1 MKFTDGY
8 WLNRDGWK
16 VFHPRQIVNVQVKNE
31 TVRAVASTKILNK
44 RGDELDSTQLTIS
57 LTPVADGIIKVR
69 LEHYRGYLEPEPH
82 FALNTE
88 AFGQVQADKEHLR
101 AVVIAG
107 DLQAEISGADD
118 YNLVF
123 TSPDHELTRSKLRCE
138 GIAISPTGEKYLHE
152 QLVIQPG
159 ESVYGLGERF
169 GPVVKNGQV
178 VDMWN
183 ADAGTAS
190 EQTYINVPF
199 YLTNRGYGIFVNHPE
214 KVSFE
219 VGSEVN
225 TRVQFSVPGEFLE
238 YYVIYGPTPKEIL
251 NRYTKLT
258 GRPPQLPAWSYG
270 LWLST
275 SFTTDYSEETVNS
288 FIDQMEQLSIP
299 LSVMHFD
306 CYWMR
311 PSHWCDFTWD
321 PEKFADPQGMLHRLH
336 ERGIKVCVW
345 INPYVGQQGE
355 IWQEG
360 KDKGYFL
367 KNADGSVRQW
377 DHWQSGMSWVDF
389 TNPDAR
395 QWYKE
400 HLITLLNQGVDCF
413 KTDFG
418 ERVPTDV
425 VWHNGANPER
435 MHNYYTHLYNQTV
448 FEAIKEV
455 RGHEEAIVFARSGTA
470 GGQQFPVHWGG
481 DSEPTFESMGETLR
495 GGLSLGLSGYGY
507 WSHDMGGFEGKP
519 NPNVFIRWLPF
530 GLLSSHSRLHGSSSY
545 RVPWIYGDA
554 AVKTAQRFTALKNR
568 LMPYLMTIA
577 REASQTGTPMLRHM
591 ILEHPE
597 DRGSANV
604 DTQYYLGDKI
614 LVAPVFTDG
623 GTVQYYLPT
632 AGWTNFLDG
641 TRKDQLG
648 WHTETHELD
657 SLPVMIPD
665 GTVLPLGANSKRPD
679 YDWNEGVCLY
689 IFNPPPGETMLR
701 VPGQHNDELFH
712 ISRRGPEV
720 EILSESEKTWSVC
733 VVTNQDVQVVS
744 GQVTDESFCPE
755 VVSGL
760 RILPH
765 TGPDVGNKRV
775 ISYQY
780 IETNK

>member
-16 VFHPRQIVNVQVKNE
+16 VFHPRQIVDVQVKNE

-57 LTPVADGIIKVR
+57 LTPVSDGIIKVR

-169 GPVVKNGQV
+169 GPVVKNGQI

-219 VGSEVN
+219 VASEVN

-258 GRPPQLPAWSYG
+258 GRPPQLPSWSYG

-275 SFTTDYSEETVNS
+275 SFTTDYSEDTVNS

-321 PEKFADPQGMLHRLH
+321 PEKFSDPHGMLRRLH

-400 HLITLLNQGVDCF
+400 HLKTLLDQGVDCF

-495 GGLSLGLSGYGY
+495 GGL
-507 WSHDMGGFEGKP
+507 
-519 NPNVFIRWLPF
+519 
-530 GLLSSHSRLHGSSSY
+530 
-545 RVPWIYGDA
+545 
-554 AVKTAQRFTALKNR
+554 
-568 LMPYLMTIA
+568 
-577 REASQTGTPMLRHM
+577 
-591 ILEHPE
+591 
-597 DRGSANV
+597 
-604 DTQYYLGDKI
+604 
-614 LVAPVFTDG
+614 
-623 GTVQYYLPT
+623 
-632 AGWTNFLDG
+632 
-641 TRKDQLG
+641 
-648 WHTETHELD
+648 
-657 SLPVMIPD
+657 
-665 GTVLPLGANSKRPD
+665 
-679 YDWNEGVCLY
+679 
-689 IFNPPPGETMLR
+689 
-701 VPGQHNDELFH
+701 
-712 ISRRGPEV
+712 
-720 EILSESEKTWSVC
+720 
-733 VVTNQDVQVVS
+733 
-744 GQVTDESFCPE
+744 
-755 VVSGL
+755 
-760 RILPH
+760 
-765 TGPDVGNKRV
+765 
-775 ISYQY
+775 
-780 IETNK
+780 